1 MMPYQ
6 ITLVLLVCVFAVF
19 NQGVEALVQG
29 EAVSVVL
36 VGVAAMIE
44 SPAEIYYLKS
54 LTEGDMSMRM
64 KAEGGSLFF
73 K

>member
-6 ITLVLLVCVFAVF
+6 ITLLLLVCVFAVF

>member
-6 ITLVLLVCVFAVF
+6 FTLVLLVCVFAVF